1 MGNLIYYRYI
11 NSAIVAPD
19 AFDIVDVGASKALS
33 NDQRRN
39 LGSIAKIL
47 QFAAS
52 NKGFGGDS
60 AHLECLNSYIIEAHQ
75 RFKFVACV
83 GGLCNSIVIVMIV
96 YGRKYFR
103 AVCDVDDPEARFNM
117 DQYTDVTRV
126 TKPVI
131 YISIQEMID
140 THKLLLEH
148 ENAIAPDVAD
158 RLHELLEDV
167 GEVPAVEDL
176 LGKNLSSP
184 LIFFLR

>member
-1 MGNLIYYRYI
+1 MYVVNTR
-11 NSAIVAPD
+11 IV
-19 AFDIVDVGASKALS
+19 FS
-33 NDQRRN
+33 
-39 LGSIAKIL
+39 
-47 QFAAS
+47 
-52 NKGFGGDS
+52 
-60 AHLECLNSYIIEAHQ
+60 
-75 RFKFVACV
+75 
-83 GGLCNSIVIVMIV
+83 
-96 YGRKYFR
+96 RKYFR
-103 AVCDVDDPEARFNM
+103 LVCDVDDPEVRFNM

-184 LIFFLR
+184 LTYFFVELFHHSIVRLCTHRHTWYDDRTVFMYFLVSLHFVLI